1 MRFVVNPDNWQNCRF
16 EVVWHGRSF
25 PSVSANLSP
34 IVKLGISFGDGT
46 KRNVWWDVSQKNPT
60 IVDLKTVF
68 KIIGCWKEDR
78 SSKLSAVSVWCGLAR
93 SLLPMVLRHPIAKC
107 QALKIAWWWHKMQ
120 TLMFLFQKERFQT
133 MLLWRLFVTS
143 LVVLRGTAPRGVSL
157 TRLGKVTPSDGFGR
171 PSRQMSEFENG
182 LVVPENATSEQLREL
197 PLRSSLRVTPS
208 HGFLQTC
215 RQLSNLEYPLVMA
228 PNAMSGE
235 MFPKKIQPLLIWK
248 RFSKS
253 LAVEKKIA
261 PRNLVRCLSD
271 AAWQGH
277 SFRWFY
283 DTPSPNVK
291 LWKSLGDDTKCKLS
305 CFFFKKS
312 GSKQCCSEDCL

>member
-1 MRFVVNPDNWQNCRF
+1 MPPRFSSFVRFVVNPDNWQNCRF

-46 KRNVWWDVSQKNPT
+46 KRNVWWNVSQKNPT

-107 QALKIAWWWHKMQ
+107 QALKIAWWWHTMQ

-133 MLLWRLFVTS
+133 MLLWKLFVTS
-143 LVVLRGTAPRGVSL
+143 LVFSKETTPRGVSL

-171 PSRQMSEFENG
+171 PCRQKSKFENG

-197 PLRSSLRVTPS
+197 PLWSSLARSLLPM
-208 HGFLQTC
+208 GFCKTVANCQTWKILWWWHQKQC
-215 RQLSNLEYPLVMA
+215 LMKC
-228 PNAMSGE
+228 
-235 MFPKKIQPLLIWK
+235 FPKKSNHCWFENGFQNHWLLK
-248 RFSKS
+248 RRS
-253 LAVEKKIA
+253 LLE
-261 PRNLVRCLSD
+261 
-271 AAWQGH
+271 
-277 SFRWFY
+277 
-283 DTPSPNVK
+283 T
-291 LWKSLGDDTKCKLS
+291 
-305 CFFFKKS
+305 
-312 GSKQCCSEDCL
+312 

>member
-1 MRFVVNPDNWQNCRF
+1 
-16 EVVWHGRSF
+16 
-25 PSVSANLSP
+25 
-34 IVKLGISFGDGT
+34 
-46 KRNVWWDVSQKNPT
+46 
-60 IVDLKTVF
+60 
-68 KIIGCWKEDR
+68 
-78 SSKLSAVSVWCGLAR
+78 
-93 SLLPMVLRHPIAKC
+93 
-107 QALKIAWWWHKMQ
+107 
-120 TLMFLFQKERFQT
+120 

-143 LVVLRGTAPRGVSL
+143 LVVLRGTTPRGVSL
-157 TRLGKVTPSDGFGR
+157 TRLGKVTPSNGFGR

-228 PNAMSGE
+228 PNAMSDE

-253 LAVEKKIA
+253 LVVEKQIA

-277 SFRWFY
+277 SFQWFY

-291 LWKSLGDDTKCKLS
+291 VMTQKANSHDCFQKERFQTMLLWKLFATSLVVSMETTPRSVSLTRLGKVTPSMVLEDPVVKCQVL
-305 CFFFKKS
+305 KK
-312 GSKQCCSEDCL
+312 KTW